1 MAPTQ
6 TVLSSKCEHS
16 TTDSSELL
24 KARKKKKKKGGI
36 TVEVAEEIKTENLT
50 SESAFDERDMLQLKA
65 THRRIPRIVEE
76 KKDAPSQTLQA
87 AQKAIDCLYERLDK
101 EQEAKTALQS
111 CLSSAIA
118 KCVLQEKEREQ
129 LERDRVILS
138 SKLEKA
144 YADNAQY
151 QSFMAQVGAKLEA
164 SEEKNC
170 HFNTELRSLRE
181 IFEGLNSSFEMVT
194 QECKNLYVQVSE
206 GDKKLHE
213 LGEEKKQLAQEK
225 LDVQTALQ
233 NAERVLQ
240 EERVSLER
248 RTQAENMLQSQLR
261 ELRTHLQDTKEKW
274 VNAEEKQRVL
284 QEESFQTAYKI
295 SMMQDYLSTQC
306 VPKEQHEELKATLSI
321 TRASLEEELKLA
333 AEHTS
338 QQLTALQALIAE
350 LKTQLAKKEERE
362 KVSVCQ
368 VAGLTQRYEVKMA
381 YACKLLDHTARDKV
395 RLQLELDNARKEYRQ
410 LQIRNEEDETYLSFT
425 LSQLGDME
433 SRLNSKEAELTTAL
447 SGKRSAEGQ
456 LQELK
461 NQIAGLNE
469 TLGDTT
475 KRQSQKETMEREFYV
490 PTYTCEKSAP
500 VIDAHIPDVH
510 ASAMELNVSIGK
522 FQIPKLKEIY
532 WSQKETT
539 ESEYV
544 PSAACE
550 EPDVSVS
557 DAPAMT
563 LDGSLVKFLAMPNIL
578 DADANAL
585 AIRINAPLTDFPSA
599 LDVHIKLAFHQDFPE
614 EPGRLS
620 GVVADPYVPAKLGV
634 LFEGHR
640 ESAFHQGHLAKPG
653 GLSGGSTGF
662 SAPAFGLNAPIW
674 RFLAAPNVPVE
685 YPLPTDKPPEVG
697 HLESPFHQGLRE
709 EPGGSSGER
718 S

>member
-1 MAPTQ
+1 
-6 TVLSSKCEHS
+6 
-16 TTDSSELL
+16 
-24 KARKKKKKKGGI
+24 
-36 TVEVAEEIKTENLT
+36 
-50 SESAFDERDMLQLKA
+50 
-65 THRRIPRIVEE
+65 
-76 KKDAPSQTLQA
+76 
-87 AQKAIDCLYERLDK
+87 
-101 EQEAKTALQS
+101 
-111 CLSSAIA
+111 
-118 KCVLQEKEREQ
+118 
-129 LERDRVILS
+129 
-138 SKLEKA
+138 
-144 YADNAQY
+144 
-151 QSFMAQVGAKLEA
+151 
-164 SEEKNC
+164 
-170 HFNTELRSLRE
+170 
-181 IFEGLNSSFEMVT
+181 
-194 QECKNLYVQVSE
+194 
-206 GDKKLHE
+206 
-213 LGEEKKQLAQEK
+213 
-225 LDVQTALQ
+225 
-233 NAERVLQ
+233 
-240 EERVSLER
+240 
-248 RTQAENMLQSQLR
+248 MLQSQLR

-295 SMMQDYLSTQC
+295 RMLQDYLSTQC

-338 QQLTALQALIAE
+338 QQLTALQAQIAE

-381 YACKLLDHTARDKV
+381 DACKLLDHTACDKV
-395 RLQLELDNARKEYRQ
+395 RLQLELDNAREEYRQ

-461 NQIAGLNE
+461 NQIDGLNE
-469 TLGDTT
+469 NLGDTT
-475 KRQSQKETMEREFYV
+475 KRQ
-490 PTYTCEKSAP
+490 
-500 VIDAHIPDVH
+500 
-510 ASAMELNVSIGK
+510 
-522 FQIPKLKEIY
+522 
-532 WSQKETT
+532 SQKETT

-550 EPDVSVS
+550 EPDVSVP

-585 AIRINAPLTDFPSA
+585 VMRINAPLTDFPSA

-614 EPGRLS
+614 DPGGLS
-620 GVVADPYVPAKLGV
+620 GVVADPYVPAKHGV
-634 LFEGHR
+634 LSEGHR

-653 GLSGGSTGF
+653 GLSGGSTGS
-662 SAPAFGLNAPIW
+662 SAPAVKTSARSSAYLRKSDAYSAEPVTYSVKSSLLLTDSLAFGLMHPDIQLF
-674 RFLAAPNVPVE
+674 RERIEFLCRLSDGLFQSVPGE
-685 YPLPTDKPPEVG
+685 YSLPADKPPEVG
-697 HLESPFHQGLRE
+697 HLESTFHQGLRE